1 MLRELGEVLVP
12 SPAIELEKGLAPSP
26 AIQVRHAARKGQVAA
41 LVLVTSRPEGC
52 TNWAAY

>member
-1 MLRELGEVLVP
+1 MVP